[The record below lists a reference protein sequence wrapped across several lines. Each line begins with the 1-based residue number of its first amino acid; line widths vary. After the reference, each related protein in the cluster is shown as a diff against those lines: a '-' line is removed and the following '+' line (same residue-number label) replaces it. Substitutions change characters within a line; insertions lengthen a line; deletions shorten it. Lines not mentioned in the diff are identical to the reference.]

1 MTNICELPYYEI
13 EIDKAGRLVDPLS
26 ISRIQDLLQRQGQAT
41 RHLFVIAHGW
51 NSNIP
56 AARGLYEYFF
66 TQFSKTLKAYAAPG
80 VSARQCA
87 VLGILWPSEKFTD
100 AALIPGGAASLVR
113 DPRAQREFV
122 HAALSGLSSQPDDEG
137 THCLFGMEGDELLD
151 LLSRVTRD
159 RDVEG
164 GAAGMGDRM
173 AGMEHA
179 IARLLNATTYYLMKD
194 RAGIVGRGAVASSLA
209 AIQRSFPDIRVHL
222 AGHSFG
228 CRLITAAAATI
239 SQPVASMTLLQAA
252 FSHNSF
258 SPGYDFSHH
267 PGGFRNVVT
276 ERKCEG
282 PMLITHSVQDE
293 AVGVA
298 YPIASRIL
306 GQNAS
311 SIGGANDLYGALGHN
326 GAQHTPEASDDILL
340 DEGASYSFAPRRIY
354 NLRADHI
361 IQAHCDIVKPQTAWA
376 LIAAAG
382 LGRHDPGSQTIQS
395 SE

>member
-1 MTNICELPYYEI
+1 MTNICELPYFEI

-26 ISRIQDLLQRQGQAT
+26 VSHILDLLKKQAT
-41 RHLFVIAHGW
+41 NHLFVISHGW
-51 NSNIP
+51 NSNIL

-66 TQFSKTLKAYAAPG
+66 TRFSKTLKAYAAPG
-80 VSARQCA
+80 ISARQCA
-87 VLGILWPSEKFTD
+87 VLGILWPSERFTD
-100 AALIPGGAASLVR
+100 PALIPGGAASLVR
-113 DPRAQREFV
+113 DPQAQREFV
-122 HAALSGLSSQPDDEG
+122 KAALASLSSQPDDEG

-151 LLSRVTRD
+151 LLGRVTPAT
-159 RDVEG
+159 DVEG
-164 GAAGMGDRM
+164 GAAGIGDRI

-179 IARLLNATTYYLMKD
+179 VATLLNATTYYLMKD
-194 RAGIVGRGAVASSLA
+194 RAGIVGRGAVASALD
-209 AIQRSFPDIRVHL
+209 AIHTTFPQLGIHL
-222 AGHSFG
+222 VGHSFG
-228 CRLITAAAATI
+228 CRLIAAAAATI
-239 SQPVASMTLLQAA
+239 AQPVASMTLLQAA

-258 SPGYDFSHH
+258 SPGYDFSHQ

-282 PMLITHSVQDE
+282 PMLITHTVRDE
-293 AVGVA
+293 AVGLA

-311 SIGGANDLYGALGHN
+311 SIGGAHDLYGALGHN
-326 GAQHTPEASDDILL
+326 GARHTPEASDDILL

-354 NLRADHI
+354 NLRADNI

-382 LGRHDPGSQTIQS
+382 LGRT
-395 SE
+395 